1 MESLFED
8 FEIYPENVFCVKS
21 CYDEDEPFHYII
33 DNHYDLK
40 TRIYNDVKTINL
52 NDWDTG

>member
-8 FEIYPENVFCVKS
+8 FEIYPKNVFCVKS